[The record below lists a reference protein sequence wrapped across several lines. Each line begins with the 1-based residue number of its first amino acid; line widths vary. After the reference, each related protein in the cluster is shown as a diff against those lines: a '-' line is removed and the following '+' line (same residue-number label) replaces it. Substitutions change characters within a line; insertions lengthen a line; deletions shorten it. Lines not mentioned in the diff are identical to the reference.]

1 MSDKTPPDTTP
12 PTTPAATGDKRLG
25 AEKSPKKTFQDLVN
39 SEDFKKQISLA
50 LPKHITPDRFLRV
63 LMTAIIKQPAL
74 LHCTQESL
82 FKGIFDCAA
91 MGLEIDGRR
100 AHLIP
105 LVNRKKPGHPMEA
118 NLWLDYKGIAELVMR
133 SGLVSNIHADIV
145 CENDVFEFDRG
156 ELKAHKIDFKKP
168 RGEMYACYAIIRMK
182 DGTEKVEVMGKDDVD
197 RIRASAPGKNA
208 EAWSNH
214 YNEQAKKTVFKR
226 ASKWVPLSSE
236 VRDGLEGEIDDV
248 DPINVTPKP
257 GLSSMLGMGA
267 EAPEMAEPTGQDPAQ
282 KAAVPTEQPK
292 TVTEPPKPIV
302 PDRQTTMDVLQSLM
316 LDLGAT
322 ESAAV
327 KLAVEKGWAPAK
339 IKGVDIKSLDEIDT
353 PGLDLLRKHYG
364 DQKKIAAASQPEP
377 KPEPKPTTEEKKS

>member
-1 MSDKTPPDTTP
+1 MNETA
-12 PTTPAATGDKRLG
+12 PTAQ
-25 AEKSPKKTFQDLVN
+25 AEKKLVNPPSQKRTFQDLVN
-39 SEDFKKQISLA
+39 GEDFKKQISLA

-63 LMTAIIKQPAL
+63 LMTAVIKQPAL
-74 LHCTQESL
+74 LQCTQESL

-91 MGLEIDGRR
+91 LGLEIDGRR

-105 LVNRKKPGHPMEA
+105 LVNRKKAGSPLEA

-168 RGEMYACYAIIRMK
+168 RGNMYACYAIIRMK

-236 VRDGLEGEIDDV
+236 VRDGLDNEIEEQ
-248 DPINVTPKP
+248 DPLNVTPKP
-257 GLSSMLGMGA
+257 DIASMIGVGTEETPPPDLTKQ
-267 EAPEMAEPTGQDPAQ
+267 AEP
-282 KAAVPTEQPK
+282 
-292 TVTEPPKPIV
+292 TEPPKVVV
-302 PDRQTTMDVLQSLM
+302 PDRQVALDVLQSMM
-316 LDLGAT
+316 LDHQIA
-322 ESAAV
+322 ESSAV
-327 KLAVEKGWAPAK
+327 KIAVEKGWAPTK
-339 IKGVDIKSLDEIDT
+339 TKGLEDIDT
-353 PGLDLLRKHYG
+353 VGLDLLRQYF
-364 DQKKIAAASQPEP
+364 AAAAKANADAVAQTE
-377 KPEPKPTTEEKKS
+377 KPAEEKKKS